1 MISARRS
8 SSNCFDALWRPATGR
23 AGTSKADEE
32 FITYCLAPIPLEWR
46 PEVTTEY
53 HLQHTANGEAVAN
66 TRLREIS
73 ERLRGLPV
81 CLPLSATDD
90 DIREKADRCAKQ
102 AFKRLSALGGALVD
116 GYRALSELAASN
128 FIEPPPVTDGT
139 EEEVKGAVA
148 RMVCRKW
155 WRRQISRLHQ
165 RTKEACAI
173 DIFGIV
179 HAKKQKYVSNA
190 SVKRWE
196 RQKRSNAAYL
206 EAMEAVNQ
214 HGYTATLAALSE
226 KSASNPTIGRS
237 EIMVRCRG
245 KEEIAREMG
254 HAAIFITVTGPSAM
268 HAKRV
273 VYRKGQPMSVRDNPE
288 YDGTTPREAQKHLRK
303 NWAKT
308 RAGYHRQGI
317 RVYGERI
324 AEPHHDGTPHWH
336 FLLFMPP
343 DAVKIVRELFTR
355 YFLTQHSP
363 DEPGAQKNR
372 VKFVT
377 IKMDEAHSATGYI
390 LKYIAKNIDGHKVQ
404 KDLFGDDAIEGAARV
419 KAWASTWGIRQFQQI
434 GGAPVGVWREL
445 RRMEAAPEHT
455 PTVEA
460 ARQAA
465 DAGEWADY
473 LRCQGGPTVA
483 RKDLAVTL
491 AKTRPGERWCP
502 VAKAPEPAPANR
514 YGETRPAGVY
524 GVLDTR
530 RGRAFESRRFKW
542 EIRRV
547 GVSLSAR
554 PARAAAPWTRVN
566 NCTPQP
572 SGACAGMPNTA
583 PEAFASTWPEPKTGF
598 HQPPVPA
605 LSDVPDHWPDFAPQ
619 AMPPDEWFSPL
630 DSHHLKDFR
639 HV

>member
-8 SSNCFDALWRPATGR
+8 FSKRFSLPWRPAKGA
-23 AGTSKADEE
+23 AGTELTDLE
-32 FITYCLAPIPLEWR
+32 FIAHCLGPVPHEERGAVMKEHARRRRI
-46 PEVTTEY
+46 
-53 HLQHTANGEAVAN
+53 AGEAAAN
-66 TRLREIS
+66 TWLRELY
-73 ERLRGLPV
+73 EYLHTLPV

-102 AFKRLSALGGALVD
+102 AFKRRSALGGALVD

-128 FIEPPPVTDGT
+128 FIEPPPVKDGT

-148 RMVCRKW
+148 RMVCPKW
-155 WRRQISRLHQ
+155 WRRQIARQHQ
-165 RTKEACAI
+165 RIKEACAI
-173 DIFGIV
+173 EIFGIV

-190 SVKRWE
+190 NVKRWE
-196 RQKRSNAAYL
+196 RQKRRNAAYL
-206 EAMEAVNQ
+206 EEMEAVNQ
-214 HGYTATLAALSE
+214 DGYAVIVAALAENSF
-226 KSASNPTIGRS
+226 PTKRV
-237 EIMVRCRG
+237 ELVVRCRG
-245 KEEIAREMG
+245 FEGIGRELG
-254 HAAIFITVTGPSAM
+254 HVALFITVTCPSAM
-268 HAKRV
+268 HAKRA
-273 VYRKGQPMSVRDNPE
+273 VYQKGQPVSVRDNPA
-288 YDGTTPREAQKHLRK
+288 YDGTTPREAQQHLCK
-303 NWAKT
+303 AWAKT
-308 RAGYHRQGI
+308 RASWKRRGI
-317 RVYGERI
+317 GVYGFRI
-324 AEPHHDGTPHWH
+324 AEPHQDGAPHWH
-336 FLLFMPP
+336 LLLFMPAA
-343 DAVKIVRELFTR
+343 AVKAVREAITR

-390 LKYIAKNIDGHKVQ
+390 LKYIAKNIDGYKVQ
-404 KDLFGDDAIEGAARV
+404 QDLFGDDAIEGAARV
-419 KAWASTWGIRQFQQI
+419 NAWASTWGIRQFQQI

-455 PTVEA
+455 PTVET
-460 ARQAA
+460 ARKAA

-483 RKDLAVTL
+483 RKDLAVKL

-542 EIRRV
+542 EIRRI
-547 GVSLSAR
+547 SSPDKAR

-566 NCTPQP
+566 NCTPLP
-572 SGACAGMPNTA
+572 SGACAGMPSAA
-583 PEAFASTWPEPKTGF
+583 PDAFANTWPAPAAGL
-598 HQPPVPA
+598 PPFSASPA
-605 LSDVPDHWPDFAPQ
+605 DPWPDWFP
-619 AMPPDEWFSPL
+619 PPDLYPPE
-630 DSHHLKDFR
+630 DFD

>member
-1 MISARRS
+1 MIAARRS
-8 SSNCFDALWRPATGR
+8 SFNCFVAPWRPAKGA
-23 AGTSKADEE
+23 AGTELADLE
-32 FITYCLAPIPLEWR
+32 FRAHCLEPVPHEWR
-46 PEVTTEY
+46 SGAMKEY
-53 HLQHTANGEAVAN
+53 AKQRQAAGESAAN
-66 TRLREIS
+66 TWLRKASDRLRD
-73 ERLRGLPV
+73 LPLP
-81 CLPLSATDD
+81 LPLSATDD

-102 AFKRLSALGGALVD
+102 AFKRRSAEGESLIGGF
-116 GYRALSELAASN
+116 RALCDFMTSN
-128 FIEPPPVTDGT
+128 FIQPPPVTDGT

-155 WRRQISRLHQ
+155 WRRQIGRLHQ

-173 DIFGIV
+173 ELFGIV
-179 HAKKQKYVSNA
+179 HAKAEKYVSNA
-190 SVKRWE
+190 NVKRWE
-196 RQKRSNAAYL
+196 RQKRRNAALL
-206 EAMEAVNQ
+206 EEMEAVNQ
-214 HGYTATLAALSE
+214 DGYAVIVAALAENSF
-226 KSASNPTIGRS
+226 PTKRV
-237 EIMVRCRG
+237 ELVVRCRG
-245 KEEIAREMG
+245 FEGIGRELG
-254 HAAIFITVTGPSAM
+254 HVALFITVTCPSAM
-268 HAKRV
+268 HAKRA
-273 VYRKGQPMSVRDNPE
+273 VYRKGQPVSVRDNPA
-288 YDGTTPREAQKHLRK
+288 YDGTTPREAQQHLCK
-303 NWAKT
+303 AWAKT
-308 RAGYHRQGI
+308 RASWKRQGI
-317 RVYGERI
+317 GVYGFRI
-324 AEPHHDGTPHWH
+324 AEPHQDGAPHWH
-336 FLLFMPP
+336 LLLFMPAA
-343 DAVKIVRELFTR
+343 AVKAVREAITR

-372 VKFVT
+372 VKFVA
-377 IKMDEAHSATGYI
+377 IKMDAAHSATGYI
-390 LKYIAKNIDGHKVQ
+390 LKYIAKNIDGYKVQ
-404 KDLFGDDAIEGAARV
+404 QDLFGDDAIEGAARV
-419 KAWASTWGIRQFQQI
+419 NAWASTWGIRQFQQI

-455 PTVEA
+455 PTVET

-572 SGACAGMPNTA
+572 SGACAGMPSAA
-583 PEAFASTWPEPKTGF
+583 PDAFASTWPAPIADL
-598 HQPPVPA
+598 PPFSANPA
-605 LSDVPDHWPDFAPQ
+605 APSADWFPPPGLYLPEDFDH
-619 AMPPDEWFSPL
+619 
-630 DSHHLKDFR
+630 
-639 HV
+639 V